1 MVVSVMILFA
11 LNETT
16 FAVVQQSPLNDNIS
30 RNNSTQSSLN
40 STNIKLESD
49 DKHIV
54 IIWLE
59 ANKTETDS
67 PIINIS
73 SQEFWKAFS
82 PLLELSTNR
91 TIDTSE

>member
-1 MVVSVMILFA
+1 MVVSIMILFA

-16 FAVVQQSPLNDNIS
+16 FAVAQQSPLNDNIS

-40 STNIKLESD
+40 STNVKLESD
-49 DKHIV
+49 DKRIV
-54 IIWLE
+54 VIWLE
-59 ANKTETDS
+59 ANETETDI

-91 TIDTSE
+91 TIDTNE

>member
-16 FAVVQQSPLNDNIS
+16 FAVAQQSPLNDNIS